1 MSLLANNPHQWKSML
16 THQGWFNLLIYATFT
31 RATNYRVCNLH
42 IYLYPTPR
50 RHTLMTLQYVPKCP
64 FFRSGWNGNFRYKYL
79 ENHTVYF
86 VENYMVVKLKYCII
100 RFYLFYFFKIINY
113 HFNSEYFTF
122 KLVVKLLS
130 ALSVNTVLAY
140 RYFWLSV
147 KSIWSFLTLSIERP
161 CSNKTAINLKFL
173 TQISTL

>member
-1 MSLLANNPHQWKSML
+1 MYQSA
-16 THQGWFNLLIYATFT
+16 
-31 RATNYRVCNLH
+31 
-42 IYLYPTPR
+42 
-50 RHTLMTLQYVPKCP
+50 P
-64 FFRSGWNGNFRYKYL
+64 FYRSGWNGNFRYKYL

-86 VENYMVVKLKYCII
+86 VENYMTVKLKCCII
-100 RFYLFYFFKIINY
+100 IFFIFSIFKIINY

-130 ALSVNTVLAY
+130 ALFVNTVLAY

-161 CSNKTAINLKFL
+161 CLHIGGPLSLI
-173 TQISTL
+173 Q

>member
-1 MSLLANNPHQWKSML
+1 MYQS
-16 THQGWFNLLIYATFT
+16 
-31 RATNYRVCNLH
+31 
-42 IYLYPTPR
+42 
-50 RHTLMTLQYVPKCP
+50 VP
-64 FFRSGWNGNFRYKYL
+64 FYRSGWNGNFRYKYL

-86 VENYMVVKLKYCII
+86 VENYMVVKLKYCRI

-147 KSIWSFLTLSIERP
+147 KLIWSFLTLSIERP
-161 CSNKTAINLKFL
+161 WSNHSVSRL
-173 TQISTL
+173 TTCQNKRRKYFIRESNQHILRRKACQIRSFYNICV